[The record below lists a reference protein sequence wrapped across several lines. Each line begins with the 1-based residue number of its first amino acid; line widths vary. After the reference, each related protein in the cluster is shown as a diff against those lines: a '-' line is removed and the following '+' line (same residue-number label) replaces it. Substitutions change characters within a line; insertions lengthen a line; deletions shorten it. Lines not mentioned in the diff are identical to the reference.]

1 MCPRMCN
8 FGIWE
13 LASSWGVQSSAPGK
27 WDLVG
32 RVGGRWGEESRECSL
47 CFDVNSTVQC
57 QELCKCCQATP
68 REAS

>member
-1 MCPRMCN
+1 MCLRMWN

-27 WDLVG
+27 WDLVR
-32 RVGGRWGEESRECSL
+32 RVGRGREESRECSL

-57 QELCKCCQATP
+57 QELC
-68 REAS
+68 